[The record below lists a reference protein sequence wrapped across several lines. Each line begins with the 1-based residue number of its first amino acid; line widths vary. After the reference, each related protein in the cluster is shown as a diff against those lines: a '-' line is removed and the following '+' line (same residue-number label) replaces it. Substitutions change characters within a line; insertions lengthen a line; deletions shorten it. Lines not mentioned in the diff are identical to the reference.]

1 VFRNLLGAAE
11 GALIRAAAS
20 TQTLGAALNKPR
32 RRWNDE
38 NIFSILVVITFVA
51 ASVAAQSNRKA
62 ISPAQ
67 KVERELIELERQ
79 LSEALVRQDAS
90 VLDRLWSETL
100 VFTFPDGHISNKAQR
115 LAAQKPSADPN
126 QLTNRNEEV
135 KVYPYGN
142 SAVVTVRSKWVDKA
156 GTQPYGNPY
165 QATHVWVKQHGRWQ
179 LVAAHVSQVKT

>member
-1 VFRNLLGAAE
+1 M
-11 GALIRAAAS
+11 
-20 TQTLGAALNKPR
+20 K
-32 RRWNDE
+32 
-38 NIFSILVVITFVA
+38 NIFSILMVITIVA
-51 ASVAAQSNRKA
+51 ASAAARSNRKA
-62 ISPAQ
+62 ISPTQ

-79 LSEALVRQDAS
+79 LSEALARQDAS

-100 VFTFPDGHISNKAQR
+100 IFTFPDGHISNKAQR

-142 SAVVTVRSKWVDKA
+142 SAVVTVRSRWVDKA
-156 GTQPYGNPY
+156 GTKQYGDPY

-179 LVAAHVSQVKT
+179 LVAAHVSQVKS